1 MKPVYYLDYR
11 GKAGPRRRYVWAETP
26 PGVASVRVA
35 HVETGPEWS
44 RITVLY
50 SIRGKE
56 YKKVIP
62 VKSRF
67 VRGVRVV
74 KAWQ

>member
-11 GKAGPRRRYVWAETP
+11 GKAGPRRHYVWSETP
-26 PGVASVRVA
+26 PGVSSVRVA
-35 HVETGPEWS
+35 HVETDAHGS
-44 RITVLY
+44 RITVRY
-50 SIRGKE
+50 SIHGKT

-62 VKSRF
+62 VESRF

-74 KAWQ
+74 LAWQ

>member
-11 GKAGPRRRYVWAETP
+11 GKAGLRRHYVWSETP
-26 PGVASVRVA
+26 PGVSAVRVA
-35 HVETGPEWS
+35 HVETDAEGS
-44 RITVLY
+44 RITVHY
-50 SIRGKE
+50 SIRGKS

-62 VKSRF
+62 VESRF